1 MSNSRPAAGFTL
13 LELLVVLAILGLL
26 SGLLAPR
33 VVGWLEAAQVRGW
46 RNDLRAYIE
55 LLPVRAFQAGDAVI
69 VDAASL
75 QRDLPP
81 RPAALQM
88 RLAQP
93 LRYGANGLAD
103 GGVLELVQGASL
115 ERWYV
120 EPISGRIRVENLTE
134 R

>member
-1 MSNSRPAAGFTL
+1 MRTSRAATGFTL
-13 LELLVVLAILGLL
+13 LELLVVLAILGLI

-46 RNDLRAYIE
+46 RNDLRAQVE
-55 LLPVRAFQAGDAVI
+55 LLPVRAFQAGDPLIA
-69 VDAASL
+69 DAEFL

-81 RPAALQM
+81 RPAALQL
-88 RLAQP
+88 RLPQP
-93 LRYGANGLAD
+93 LRYGATGLAD

-115 ERWYV
+115 ERWHV
-120 EPISGRIRVENLTE
+120 EPISGRVRVEALTE